1 MLEAAKLTQC
11 KHVAISPH
19 YAEQDVAQCLPQL
32 LPRSQT
38 GVNSDLKTL
47 GTKTKESDVGKMI
60 QGKLKSPFHRAH
72 VQAQDRVGQL

>member
-11 KHVAISPH
+11 KHVALSPH

-38 GVNSDLKTL
+38 GVNSDLETL

-60 QGKLKSPFHRAH
+60 H
-72 VQAQDRVGQL
+72 